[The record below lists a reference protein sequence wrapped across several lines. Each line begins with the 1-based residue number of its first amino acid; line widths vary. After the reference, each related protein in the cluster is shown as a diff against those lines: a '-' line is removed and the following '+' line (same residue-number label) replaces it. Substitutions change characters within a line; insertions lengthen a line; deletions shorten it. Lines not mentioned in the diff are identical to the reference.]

1 MSFLGTLEGIGAGD
15 PMGSFLKSNVA
26 AIDQVANQAAGK
38 ALISMFSGQVPG
50 AQSLG
55 GPPVSSGMPPSIQPP
70 TVPPM
75 PIAPQPFAGGGQG
88 GTQVAAGG
96 GPPQSMVPGAQAMPP
111 TPTLPGAPQGVQGSG
126 PPAGPNNPPPGFT
139 TPMGGSQPNPEL
151 VARMQQRALLQAK
164 LQQLQGQQ
172 GGGGMPQAPQPGP
185 QASQRPQSGPVQGPQ
200 MQQQPLQQAQIPPQL
215 QQLAQGVQQ
224 SQGRLTW
231 QHLVQSVVDANPGAS
246 AQVVAGAVQKLIPL
260 MNASSLQD
268 WRDIQGRLR
277 QEQVGENII
286 HHEVMEPIA
295 QQNADTRRLGQE
307 DTAVH
312 RREME
317 QQGRDKIGI
326 AKSREGR
333 LTVQGEIRND
343 QRFKEFEFK
352 KEQAE
357 KKFQRAKTQDERT
370 QANREWMAA
379 LNEQKTY
386 MNTIVNADKMFDEN
400 KRKQLLKDNEE
411 WHKQQRWDMQRKQ
424 EGSLSNRFQPA
435 ENMPPAIS
443 QGQ

>member
-15 PMGSFLKSNVA
+15 PMGSFLKSNTVA
-26 AIDQVANQAAGK
+26 LDQSYNQAAGK

-55 GPPVSSGMPPSIQPP
+55 GPPVSSGMPPNPTVPP
-70 TVPPM
+70 SVPPM
-75 PIAPQPFAGGGQG
+75 PISPGAPYAGGGQG

-96 GPPQSMVPGAQAMPP
+96 GQAQSLVPGAQP
-111 TPTLPGAPQGVQGSG
+111 TP
-126 PPAGPNNPPPGFT
+126 PPAGSPQGQPGMPQGAGAFAG
-139 TPMGGSQPNPEL
+139 PQDPRQFSQSMQSHA
-151 VARMQQRALLQAK
+151 VRMQQLTQQQQMLKAK
-164 LQQLQGQQ
+164 LQQAQAGGQPQ
-172 GGGGMPQAPQPGP
+172 APQAPQAPQPQAGP
-185 QASQRPQSGPVQGPQ
+185 AQGPQ
-200 MQQQPLQQAQIPPQL
+200 MQQPGQQAQIPPQL

-277 QEQVGENII
+277 QDQFSEKVTHDVAGEQ
-286 HHEVMEPIA
+286 IA

-307 DTAVH
+307 DTAGH

-326 AKSREGR
+326 ARSREGR
-333 LTVQGEIRND
+333 LTVQGQIRND
-343 QRFKEFEFK
+343 QRFQEFEFK
-352 KEQAE
+352 KQQAE
-357 KKFQRAKTQDERT
+357 QKAAQAKNSADRT
-370 QANREWMAA
+370 QALKEWMAA

-386 MNTIVNADKMFDEN
+386 MNTIVNADKMLDDK
-400 KRKQLLKDNEE
+400 KRQKLLKDNEE
-411 WHKQQRWDMQRKQ
+411 WHKQQRWDMQRNQ
-424 EGSLSNRFQPA
+424 EGSLSNRFTPS
-435 ENMPPAIS
+435 ETMPPS
-443 QGQ
+443 MPQGQ